1 MELVQVCADFN
12 TDTCSREV
20 EGVLAAMD
28 ALSVTQGVIVTLHH
42 SDHYV
47 DGDKHVRILPFYE
60 WAGAIRS

>member
-1 MELVQVCADFN
+1 MVQVCADFN

-28 ALSVTQGVIVTLHH
+28 ALSVNQGVIVTLHH

-60 WAGAIRS
+60 WAIKN